1 MAPLNTC
8 RRRFVSGDYG
18 MWSICFWRTQPR
30 GGRHL
35 LTACWLQDPTGLFV
49 TSLFT
54 FFAHSVSLI
63 IFITALYPP
72 RLLSDCLS
80 PTFRLSVSSSACHCI
95 LSCSPHGTLC
105 NSLYSVPL
113 SLPLCCLYSSPLSV
127 LIICY
132 GTLILQGNSHWFPFL
147 SCPALICYATAVPL
161 TRLIGHC
168 PLSFQLPSLLLP
180 FSLNL
185 VPLHHPPPVVW
196 SYTLAVRDL
205 LLTTMSEWGVFHLQS
220 LYQSRTP
227 AACIIGRMHESIGVS
242 FVHIF
247 AQRELFSWC

>member
-1 MAPLNTC
+1 MGCGA
-8 RRRFVSGDYG
+8 
-18 MWSICFWRTQPR
+18 
-30 GGRHL
+30 
-35 LTACWLQDPTGLFV
+35 
-49 TSLFT
+49 
-54 FFAHSVSLI
+54 SVSAEHSLAGADI
-63 IFITALYPP
+63 YSQLADCKTPLVCLSCPF
-72 RLLSDCLS
+72 LLSFLIQWVWLFSSQHSIHLGSSLTLS
-80 PTFRLSVSSSACHCI
+80 IPTFRLSASSSACNCI

-113 SLPLCCLYSSPLSV
+113 SLPLCCLYSPPLSV

-161 TRLIGHC
+161 PRLIGHC

-196 SYTLAVRDL
+196 SHTLAVRDL
-205 LLTTMSEWGVFHLQS
+205 LLTTVSEWGVFHLQS

-227 AACIIGRMHESIGVS
+227 AACIIRRMHESTGVS

-247 AQRELFSWC
+247 SQRELFSRC